1 MEDRKVC
8 TLHFLAPCSQLFRC
22 YIDVAK
28 QQRGQNF
35 ELVLN
40 DHPFSVNLVV
50 YITTNSKFSALYCS
64 AASMWHLN
72 RSKTCPVSLKGIP
85 LLLAPSDFQTFHWP
99 WIEEESVSQ
108 CLLVKYLR
116 LSTRSII
123 KQQKFEGKKKKCPP
137 TKLPW
142 SLGNQSEEVV
152 LCVQLLSAQWIR
164 NIDFVHKCIS
174 LKI

>member
-1 MEDRKVC
+1 MFFKNFPTC
-8 TLHFLAPCSQLFRC
+8 TFISYCTSNRYTRVVGKKMTRDDPKSATLKG
-22 YIDVAK
+22 YIFYIESEYNLKAL
-28 QQRGQNF
+28 
-35 ELVLN
+35 LVLVT
-40 DHPFSVNLVV
+40 P
-50 YITTNSKFSALYCS
+50 
-64 AASMWHLN
+64 W
-72 RSKTCPVSLKGIP
+72 
-85 LLLAPSDFQTFHWP
+85 DFLIFHRL
-99 WIEEESVSQ
+99 WIEEESMSQ

-123 KQQKFEGKKKKCPP
+123 KQQKFEGKKKNCPP